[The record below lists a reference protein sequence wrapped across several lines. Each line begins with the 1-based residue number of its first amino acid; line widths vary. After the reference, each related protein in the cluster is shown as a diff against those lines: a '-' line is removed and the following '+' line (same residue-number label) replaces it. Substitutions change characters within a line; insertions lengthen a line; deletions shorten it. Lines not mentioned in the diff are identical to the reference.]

1 MAYNRYTS
9 PRYQPNYN
17 GLNRKMAEQLARNP
31 RERVNLG
38 ALRQPEKSVP
48 SEEPYIPNTRPGRF
62 AQPTDYSGIRSPVV
76 GGIVAAADIFSAKL
90 ERDRREEEA
99 ADAARRGDLAAAN
112 KLDAINIMKDK
123 ELTTQNLGEPAQP
136 AFDPR
141 TRPQEVLDPE
151 TGEPTR
157 QNRGLAERLAPIL
170 NTPARQAF
178 SPLDVDQRFAMARQV
193 MGPTAALENRDELY
207 AAGTPPQPT
216 YENLTAGDSIYRRDP
231 ITGELKLVTTA
242 PPKSD
247 VLSEEALAQRVA
259 IRAAGTQ
266 QPLTDTQA
274 WTELSRP
281 RDFKRSDEIIT
292 AGNNAAAQ
300 TQNLVEPLMLALND
314 PELYTGPGAEIA
326 LGLKKVAGAMGF
338 EVKGV
343 ASGELAK
350 TITAKMALD
359 MKTDLPGPM
368 SDSDRQFLVSLPP
381 GLANTQEG
389 NALIAQYYKRKNDLL
404 IKYAKM
410 TRDYEDKNGFVDQNH
425 YAAMAD
431 WSAANP
437 IFTQDDYDAVA
448 NVMSPTANNPAA
460 GLPAAGL
467 PGSGDDNLTKRGL
480 ADAIIQGGGN

>member
-1 MAYNRYTS
+1 
-9 PRYQPNYN
+9 
-17 GLNRKMAEQLARNP
+17 
-31 RERVNLG
+31 
-38 ALRQPEKSVP
+38 
-48 SEEPYIPNTRPGRF
+48 
-62 AQPTDYSGIRSPVV
+62 
-76 GGIVAAADIFSAKL
+76 
-90 ERDRREEEA
+90 
-99 ADAARRGDLAAAN
+99 
-112 KLDAINIMKDK
+112 
-123 ELTTQNLGEPAQP
+123 
-136 AFDPR
+136 
-141 TRPQEVLDPE
+141 
-151 TGEPTR
+151 
-157 QNRGLAERLAPIL
+157 
-170 NTPARQAF
+170 
-178 SPLDVDQRFAMARQV
+178 
-193 MGPTAALENRDELY
+193 
-207 AAGTPPQPT
+207 
-216 YENLTAGDSIYRRDP
+216 
-231 ITGELKLVTTA
+231 
-242 PPKSD
+242 
-247 VLSEEALAQRVA
+247 
-259 IRAAGTQ
+259 
-266 QPLTDTQA
+266 
-274 WTELSRP
+274 
-281 RDFKRSDEIIT
+281 
-292 AGNNAAAQ
+292 
-300 TQNLVEPLMLALND
+300 MLALND